1 MPKKKRSNTI
11 IGKYMPYY
19 YAGASLDFNLIHI
32 DQDYAK
38 ANGLPGIILQACVP
52 WH

>member
-1 MPKKKRSNTI
+1 MVNKKQSNTI

-38 ANGLPGIILQACVP
+38 ANGLP
-52 WH
+52 